1 MPIINTVINEATDE
15 EITFA
20 KGTVKRI
27 LFKDST
33 PAQKKYDTN
42 YIGTIIVSGDEGE
55 DDVFVTIGLKK
66 QEDRIAYAEG
76 KKGSEKWYELQEGD
90 EVKLGLKV
98 SGSDPARPFYN
109 TTATRIKV
117 TKRSEGGNKKTSASN
132 SNLPE
137 KKSYAPR
144 DNTGVEVG
152 HAVNGGFE
160 LVRSGASLSP
170 VEAAKLVHNAT
181 IALKAEEAKKRG
193 VELTN
198 YDVGASVGHAILNA
212 CKNSDGKIT
221 TEEDLIVEAK
231 NVLDVSEEI
240 TAYVKGGDIKTP
252 SPEKEEKRQEV
263 KKPVKQPPTKQVE
276 EPSMDFDDS
285 DLPF

>member
-1 MPIINTVINEATDE
+1 MPIINTVVNEATDE

-33 PAQKKYDTN
+33 PAQKKYETN

-76 KKGSEKWYELQEGD
+76 KKGAEKWFELQQGD

-98 SGSDPARPFYN
+98 SGNDPSRPFYN
-109 TTATRIKV
+109 TTSTRIKV
-117 TKRSEGGNKKTSASN
+117 TKRAEGNVNNKSSAPAKAQEKKT
-132 SNLPE
+132 
-137 KKSYAPR
+137 YTPR
-144 DNTGVEVG
+144 DTTGMEVG

-160 LVRSGASLSP
+160 LVRAGASLSP
-170 VEAAKLVHNAT
+170 VEAAKVVHNAT
-181 IALKAEEAKKRG
+181 VTLKAEEAKKRG
-193 VELTN
+193 VEPTN

-212 CKNSDGKIT
+212 CKNSGADGVSIKS
-221 TEEDLIVEAK
+221 EGDLIVEAK
-231 NVLDVSEEI
+231 KVLDVSEEI
-240 TAYVKGGDIKTP
+240 ISYVKGGETKA
-252 SPEKEEKRQEV
+252 SPQKEENKQEV
-263 KKPVKQPPTKQVE
+263 KKPAKEVHTPP
-276 EPSMDFDDS
+276 MDFDDS

>member
-1 MPIINTVINEATDE
+1 MPIINTVVNEATDE

-27 LFKDST
+27 LFKDSS

-42 YIGTIIVSGDEGE
+42 YVGTIIVAGDAGE

-76 KKGSEKWYELQEGD
+76 KKGSETWHELQVGD
-90 EVKLGLKV
+90 EVKLTLKV
-98 SGSDPARPFYN
+98 SGNDPERPFYS

-117 TKRSEGGNKKTSASN
+117 IKRAEGVFNQGNKSSTPAKGQ
-132 SNLPE
+132 E
-137 KKSYAPR
+137 KKAYTPR
-144 DNTGVEVG
+144 DTTGMEVG

-160 LVRSGASLSP
+160 LVRAGASLSP
-170 VEAAKLVHNAT
+170 VEAAKVVHNAT
-181 IALKAEEAKKRG
+181 TTLKAKEAEKRG

-212 CKNSDGKIT
+212 CKNSAGKIT
-221 TEEDLIVEAK
+221 SEEDLIVEAQ
-231 NVLDVSEEI
+231 NVLEVSEEI
-240 TAYVKGGDIKTP
+240 TAYVKGSNTSGS
-252 SPEKEEKRQEV
+252 SPFKEEKKHEV
-263 KKPVKQPPTKQVE
+263 KKSV
-276 EPSMDFDDS
+276 EPSVYFDD
-285 DLPF
+285 DIPF

>member
-1 MPIINTVINEATDE
+1 MPIINTVVNEATDE

-33 PAQKKYDTN
+33 AAQKKYETN

-76 KKGSEKWYELQEGD
+76 KKGAEKWFELQQGD

-98 SGSDPARPFYN
+98 SGNDPSRPFYN
-109 TTATRIKV
+109 TTSTRIKV
-117 TKRSEGGNKKTSASN
+117 TKRAEGNVNNKPSASAKGQ
-132 SNLPE
+132 E
-137 KKSYAPR
+137 KKAYTPR
-144 DNTGVEVG
+144 DTTGMEVG

-160 LVRSGASLSP
+160 LVRAGASLSP
-170 VEAAKLVHNAT
+170 VEAAKVVHNAT
-181 IALKAEEAKKRG
+181 VTLKAEEAKKRG
-193 VELTN
+193 VEPTN

-212 CKNSDGKIT
+212 CKNSAGKIT
-221 TEEDLIVEAK
+221 NEKDLITEAK
-231 NVLDVSEEI
+231 GVLDVSEEI
-240 TAYVKGGDIKTP
+240 TAYVKGGETKA
-252 SPEKEEKRQEV
+252 SPVKEEKKQEV
-263 KKPVKQPPTKQVE
+263 KKPAEEVHTPPV
-276 EPSMDFDDS
+276 DFDDS

>member
-1 MPIINTVINEATDE
+1 MPIINTVVNEATDE

-27 LFKDST
+27 LFKDSS

-42 YIGTIIVSGDEGE
+42 YVGTIIVSGDAGE

-76 KKGSEKWYELQEGD
+76 KKGSETWHELQVGD
-90 EVKLGLKV
+90 EVKLSLKV
-98 SGSDPARPFYN
+98 SGNDPARPFYS

-117 TKRSEGGNKKTSASN
+117 IKRAEGGSNQGNKSSA
-132 SNLPE
+132 PTKGQE
-137 KKSYAPR
+137 KKAYTPR
-144 DNTGVEVG
+144 DTTGMEVG

-160 LVRSGASLSP
+160 LVRAGASLSP
-170 VEAAKLVHNAT
+170 VEAAKVVHNAT
-181 IALKAEEAKKRG
+181 TTLKAKEAKRRG

-212 CKNSDGKIT
+212 CKNSAGKIT
-221 TEEDLIVEAK
+221 SEEDLIAEAQ
-231 NVLDVSEEI
+231 NVLEVSEEI
-240 TAYVKGGDIKTP
+240 TAYVKNGNT
-252 SPEKEEKRQEV
+252 SNTTTAKEEKKQEV
-263 KKPVKQPPTKQVE
+263 KKPVEKEIEFVPDD
-276 EPSMDFDDS
+276 MD